1 MLRQSMINLAFSE
14 LWAQFFLGSQNDQP
28 HQPWPKSPGTERCWN
43 AWYVHLDSWHFN
55 RGGAALTLW
64 HALTSLAQN
73 GDVSNLSMN
82 QLILFQLC
90 NCDSTATYI
99 HIHPLAFI
107 SATFLGF
114 QCHTAE
120 VLPGHLPSMSQRP
133 KFHPFGYHSML
144 CLDDGRLAPAVF
156 QTKSQCKLWKICCYI
171 SDIPLVTL
179 PKILWNLAIPYFF
192 HRKKGPERAESCHVP
207 PLLGSGQAAING
219 RVVDASPKQC
229 DGSDGSEA
237 GRWLLRCRRLE
248 NPIGFIQKWH
258 SKP

>member
-1 MLRQSMINLAFSE
+1 MLRQSMIKPCIF
-14 LWAQFFLGSQNDQP
+14 WTLGSVFFRKSK
-28 HQPWPKSPGTERCWN
+28 WPATPAMAKVAGDGRCWN

-114 QCHTAE
+114 QCHTPRYC
-120 VLPGHLPSMSQRP
+120 LDTCLQCHRGRSST
-133 KFHPFGYHSML
+133 PFGYHSML

-179 PKILWNLAIPYFF
+179 PKILWNLAIPYFSIEKKVQKGLSRVMF
-192 HRKKGPERAESCHVP
+192 HPCSAQGKRRSMVVSLT
-207 PLLGSGQAAING
+207 LLPNSAMAAM
-219 RVVDASPKQC
+219 DPKQQVTAAMQK
-229 DGSDGSEA
+229 A
-237 GRWLLRCRRLE
+237 GKSHWFHTE
-248 NPIGFIQKWH
+248 MT
-258 SKP
+258 